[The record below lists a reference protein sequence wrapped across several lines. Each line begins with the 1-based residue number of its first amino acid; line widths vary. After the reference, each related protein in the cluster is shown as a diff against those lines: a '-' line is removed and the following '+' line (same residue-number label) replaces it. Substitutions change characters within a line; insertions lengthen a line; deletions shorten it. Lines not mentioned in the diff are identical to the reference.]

1 MRTKPFRA
9 ADKATALRMI
19 RDELGPDALILQE
32 RRVKPG
38 LFGLLGPEQVEI
50 LAGIDDIAESAPLAA
65 PAPPSNGV
73 HADFSAA
80 ARRLARD
87 VQSADPRDLLPPKP
101 AGGLSDE
108 GASKLAAILE
118 SFSKSGQ
125 PVPPAMAASLADLI
139 GRGGVDGPP
148 VRPEPVEGPA

>member
-19 RDELGPDALILQE
+19 RDELGPEALILQE

-38 LFGLLGPEQVEI
+38 LFGLLGAEQVEI
-50 LAGIDDIAESAPLAA
+50 IAGIDDIAEAAPVAA
-65 PAPPSNGV
+65 PAPSSNGV
-73 HADFSAA
+73 HADLSAA
-80 ARRLARD
+80 ARRLAREVKD
-87 VQSADPRDLLPPKP
+87 ADPRDLLPPTP
-101 AGGLSDE
+101 AAGGLSDE

-125 PVPPAMAASLADLI
+125 PVPPAMAASLAALI
-139 GRGGVDGPP
+139 GRGG
-148 VRPEPVEGPA
+148 PEGLSAP